1 MAATML
7 VCKQCNF
14 ENEPERVYCHNCGA
28 KLDRSLLP
36 PEATKREDP
45 VLVQQRVRKM
55 VKPRNMTL
63 AFQLKNLFY
72 SLLIAAVLA
81 AIVVVLKPPGTAPN
95 LSQALVMDAPPIA
108 DDMDGRVQ
116 QGVPMRMAYTEDQV
130 NAYLKS
136 TLRGG
141 KAEKAGALAMKF
153 EQAYV
158 HFGEGRCQI
167 TSEQS
172 LFGCPIYATTERTFS
187 VRNGVGTSQPTGGS
201 LGRLRIPAK
210 AVPAFEGIF
219 QPLKK
224 ALDQPLK
231 LLVQMQAV
239 TLHKGS
245 VEMIT
250 SGKR

>member
-1 MAATML
+1 ML

-45 VLVQQRVRKM
+45 MLVQQRVRKM
-55 VKPRNMTL
+55 VRPRNVSLTI
-63 AFQLKNLFY
+63 QLKNLLY
-72 SLLIAAVLA
+72 SLVLAAFLA
-81 AIVVVLKPPGTAPN
+81 AIVVILKPPGGVPN
-95 LSQALVMDAPPIA
+95 LSQDAVMDAPPIA

-116 QGVPMRMAYTEDQV
+116 QAGAQRMVYTENQV

-158 HFGEGRCQI
+158 HFGDGTCQI
-167 TSEQS
+167 TSAQS
-172 LFGCPIYATTERTFS
+172 LFGWPIYATTERTFS
-187 VRNGVGTSQPTGGS
+187 VHNGIVTSQPVAGS
-201 LGRLRIPAK
+201 LGRLQIPAK
-210 AVPAFEGIF
+210 AVPMLEGVF

-231 LLVQMQAV
+231 LLAQMQAV
-239 TLHKGS
+239 TLRKGS
-245 VEMIT
+245 AEMIT
-250 SGKR
+250 SGKH